1 MEPEISQPPLNP
13 PAPARKPTGRPRTN
27 RKNRVVVRLTDDELA
42 KLKEYA
48 VINAKNPATL
58 LRTLATRPNFS
69 GHHNRLDRDIQ
80 KKLWQ
85 QVAGIA
91 NNINQIAKLTHQ
103 GQIRDTNAISEQI
116 DIVIG
121 AFLTLVGKDIKK

>member
-1 MEPEISQPPLNP
+1 MEPVPENPQNPLK
-13 PAPARKPTGRPRTN
+13 APARPTGRPRTN

-58 LRTLATRPNFS
+58 LRTLATRPKFS

-80 KKLWQ
+80 KRLWQ

-91 NNINQIAKLTHQ
+91 NNINQIAKLSHQ

-121 AFLTLVGKDIKK
+121 AFLTLVGKDIKE